1 MIGDLVVKR
10 ENVDLLEA
18 VALEEAGAE
27 NKEEGGPSNAEGK
40 DSLDRA
46 VIEVTEA
53 NLLEYAIE
61 DVVMPMISHSVR
73 MPPNSDLAAIY
84 ADLL

>member
-18 VALEEAGAE
+18 VALEEA
-27 NKEEGGPSNAEGK
+27 GGPSNAEGK